1 MNRPPRGHSYI
12 SVIFE
17 IAVNGTEDYNAA
29 PSTTWFKQEF
39 EYALS
44 EVSHVPIRDV
54 YILSIVYNSV
64 TMSNTVT
71 VIFDTTSS
79 SGRDFMLQFTEQ
91 SDLVADFISEINSK
105 LDIIYPV
112 YWNVHDLE
120 VDSYD
125 IEVYDNYCATH
136 IDSSIEFNY
145 LTESGETETQIMNDV
160 TFESTIIWYYSYA
173 QATADSS
180 QFTGAIT
187 RYCKPK
193 YYEAVFDDYT
203 ANTQAQLINTPW
215 ENLHFALLIERQNPR
230 GANIDVRY
238 SVARSVSLLLHNDTN
253 SDNYIEVYDVN
264 VYMVEG
270 DAPGSSDAVEGDDD
284 YKLYQNTKFYI
295 EVRMRDETQ
304 KNRLIE
310 HLNAHIITDSTT
322 GEIDGDIESAFFEN
336 MKSILGEGF
345 TFEEKSIKIIM

>member
-1 MNRPPRGHSYI
+1 
-12 SVIFE
+12 
-17 IAVNGTEDYNAA
+17 
-29 PSTTWFKQEF
+29 
-39 EYALS
+39 
-44 EVSHVPIRDV
+44 
-54 YILSIVYNSV
+54 
-64 TMSNTVT
+64 
-71 VIFDTTSS
+71 
-79 SGRDFMLQFTEQ
+79 
-91 SDLVADFISEINSK
+91 
-105 LDIIYPV
+105 
-112 YWNVHDLE
+112 
-120 VDSYD
+120 
-125 IEVYDNYCATH
+125 
-136 IDSSIEFNY
+136 
-145 LTESGETETQIMNDV
+145 MNDV

-173 QATADSS
+173 PADESENY

-193 YYEAVFDDYT
+193 YYEAVFNDYT
-203 ANTQAQLINTPW
+203 ANTQAQVISIPW
-215 ENLHFALLIERQNPR
+215 EDLHFILLMEKQNPR

-238 SVARSVSLLLHNDTN
+238 SVARSVASLLLHNDTN

-270 DAPGSSDAVEGDDD
+270 DAAGSSDAVEGDDD

-295 EVRMRDETQ
+295 EVRIRDETQ

-345 TFEEKSIKIIM
+345 TFEEKSIKLIM